1 MKKNIVMGLIVLAL
15 CGCDSKETINTAI
28 CTGTE
33 HKSPT
38 TSTPDSLT
46 LNMRNYPESVG
57 VDGERLTQS
66 SVESDFFTNTFFFG
80 KFSDDRSLFMSVVI
94 TENKH
99 PLLELPYG
107 LWVFRDSP
115 DGIKTAF
122 TMFWN
127 ELTSDFSALV
137 NDVGHSDSDVT
148 CNKLN

>member
-1 MKKNIVMGLIVLAL
+1 MKKNIVIGLIVLAL
-15 CGCDSKETINTAI
+15 CGCDSKEGINTAI

-33 HKSPT
+33 YKSPT
-38 TSTPDSLT
+38 TSMPDSLT

-57 VDGERLTQS
+57 VDGEKLTQS
-66 SVESDFFTNTFFFG
+66 SVESNFFTNTFFFG
-80 KFSDDRSLFMSVVI
+80 KFSDDGSLFTSVTI

-99 PLLELPYG
+99 LLLEFPYS

-122 TMFWN
+122 TMFWS
-127 ELTSDFSALV
+127 ELTNDFSASV
-137 NDVGHSDSDVT
+137 NDVKHSDADVT